1 MSGLG
6 ASFLALGVQPVME
19 QGEQQNKTKLDDDW
33 QQLFGGSRLEDLHS
47 AVAGARQTIFA
58 QGLSRWALCYGLAR
72 LLPRFKR
79 TVLLVT
85 PSPKQAW
92 EAHQSLSFFLGLSES
107 WTGDPLECPLWHF
120 PAANRRMA
128 AEPFVAPDV
137 QGQRL
142 AVLYAAA
149 ASNRPKIIITSAQA
163 IMEKVLPRR
172 LCMDASRYLVK
183 GEEVRREE
191 FISHLTS
198 MGYYRTDLV
207 EEVGD
212 LSVRGDII
220 DLFSPLYH
228 RPLRLEFFD
237 ETIESIRFFNPSNQR
252 SSEPLEDV
260 VIVPA
265 HEILLND
272 SSKER
277 ASSSLKLAWE
287 KEGQYRRDLELWLDR
302 VGNSGHFPG
311 IEQLLPLYYEKLET
325 LFHYLSPSTL
335 VVLSNSGEIK
345 KTMAELLE
353 QADRD
358 RDFACQ
364 NSRWTPSP
372 ETYLLDVRQI
382 ETLLEPFPQI
392 LQSSLPVEHGHEQKS
407 SEVLNFRL
415 GDHRGLQRKIQDH
428 QQRQRLLEPLAQRLQ
443 QWQKSGI
450 SPFLVCRTAEQGRRF
465 EKLLTDYGV
474 DAHFSSEPF
483 GQLSFRAPVTKI
495 VVGRLPF
502 GFIWPDEALAVVTET
517 ELYGE
522 KPRRHSVRPPEIGSF
537 LGSFADLQ
545 LDDFVVHLDHGIG
558 VYKGLVHL
566 KINEHSNDFLFLE
579 YQDGDLLYLPVDR
592 LDRVQKYLGVE
603 GYQPRVDKL
612 GGQRWASTRKR
623 VQDSIQKIAQEL
635 LHVYALRQIKEA
647 TTFSPPDSSF
657 REFEATFPYEE
668 TQDQQAAIEDV
679 LADMQQD
686 KCMDR
691 LICGDVGFGKT
702 EVALRAA
709 FKAVMDGKQVAIL
722 VPTTVLAEQHYLT
735 FKQRLDGY
743 PVFLE
748 VLSRFKVRSEQKKI
762 LADLQNGLVDIVIGT
777 HRLLQL
783 DVNFKSLG
791 LLVVDEEHRFGVR
804 HKERIKQLRAEV
816 DVLTLT
822 ATPIPRTLHMSLI
835 GIRDLSVIDTPPQD
849 RRAIATRI
857 CSFDDLVVKEG
868 VLKEKARGGQVF
880 FVHNNIKTIYRI
892 ANHLQ
897 ELIPEV
903 TVAVAHGQLR
913 ERELEK
919 VMLDFIHHRI
929 DVLVCTTIIES
940 GLDIPAANTIFIN
953 RADKFGLG
961 QIYQLRGRVGRSSEQ
976 AHAYLLIPGEHLVTR
991 QAQRRLLA
999 LMDFTELGS
1008 GFKIAMNDLQI
1019 RGAGN
1024 ILGAAQSGHIAAVG
1038 YEMYVHLM
1046 EKAIAQLKG
1055 ETPREPV
1062 EPEIHLNLAAH
1073 LPETYIASS
1082 GQRLTTYKR
1091 LASAGHESG
1100 LADLEEELRDR
1111 FGPLPEEASHLLSLL
1126 RLKLLLRRLW
1136 IKQLDSVNG
1145 EFVLTFAE
1153 NPEIDLTR
1161 LTRLIA
1167 AEPKRLRLTPEYRL
1181 YFKSHS
1187 PNVVESITELKKLLH
1202 NLV

>member
-1 MSGLG
+1 
-6 ASFLALGVQPVME
+6 ME
-19 QGEQQNKTKLDDDW
+19 QSEHKPDSSLDDKW
-33 QQLFGGSRLEDLHS
+33 QHLVGGSRVDDLY
-47 AVAGARQTIFA
+47 AAIAGGRQRIFA
-58 QGLSRWALCYGLAR
+58 QGLSRWALYYGLTR
-72 LLPRFKR
+72 LLPRCKR
-79 TVLLVT
+79 TILLIT

-92 EAHQSLSFFLGLSES
+92 EAQQSLSFFLGLSES
-107 WTGDPLECPLWHF
+107 YIGDPFECPLWHY
-120 PAANRRMA
+120 PAANRRVVT
-128 AEPFVAPDV
+128 EPFVTPDI

-142 AVLYAAA
+142 AVLYSAA
-149 ASNRPKIIITSAQA
+149 ASNQSKIIVTSAQA
-163 IMEKVLPRR
+163 IMEKIPPRQQ
-172 LCMDASRYLVK
+172 CMDASRYLVK
-183 GEEVRREE
+183 GEKVRREQ

-198 MGYYRTDLV
+198 IGYYRTELV
-207 EEVGD
+207 EEIGD
-212 LSVRGDII
+212 FSVRGDIL

-228 RPLRLEFFD
+228 RPLRLEFYD
-237 ETIESIRFFNPSNQR
+237 ETIDSIRFFDSASQR
-252 SSEPLEDV
+252 SREPIEDV

-265 HEILLND
+265 HEIVLDD
-272 SSKER
+272 SSTKR
-277 ASSSLKLAWE
+277 ARSRLKSALKKGA
-287 KEGQYRRDLELWLDR
+287 QFHRDLELWLER
-302 VGNSGHFPG
+302 VGNSSHFPG
-311 IEQLLPLYYEKLET
+311 IEQLLPLYYETLET
-325 LFHYLSPSTL
+325 LFDYLPSSSL
-335 VVLSNSGEIK
+335 VVLNNSGGIK
-345 KTMAELLE
+345 KALAELSE
-353 QADRD
+353 KVDRD
-358 RDFACQ
+358 REFAHQ

-372 ETYLLDVRQI
+372 ATYLLDSKQVD
-382 ETLLEPFPQI
+382 TLLEPYPQV
-392 LQSSLPVEHGHEQKS
+392 LQSSLPVERTHDQKS
-407 SEVLNFRL
+407 SEVLHFRP
-415 GDHRGLQRKIQDH
+415 GDHRGLQREIQDH
-428 QQRQRLLEPLAQRLQ
+428 EQRQRLLEPLAQRLL

-450 SPFLVCRTAEQGRRF
+450 SPFLVCRTAEQGRRL
-465 EKLLTDYGV
+465 EELLTDYGV

-495 VVGRLPF
+495 LVGRLPI
-502 GFIWPDEALAVVTET
+502 GFIWPDEGLAVVTET

-522 KPRRHSVRPPEIGSF
+522 KSRRHRVRPPAIGSF
-537 LGSFADLQ
+537 LASFADLQ
-545 LDDFVVHLDHGIG
+545 PDDFVVHLDHGIG
-558 VYKGLVHL
+558 IYKGLVHL
-566 KINEHSNDFLFLE
+566 KINEHSNDFIFLE

-592 LDRVQKYLGVE
+592 LDRVQKYIGVE

-635 LHVYALRQIKEA
+635 LHIYALRQIKEA
-647 TTFSPPDSSF
+647 TSFSPPDSSF
-657 REFEATFPYEE
+657 REFETTFPYEE
-668 TQDQQAAIEDV
+668 TEDQQAAIEDV
-679 LADMQQD
+679 LADMQR
-686 KCMDR
+686 KKSMDR

-735 FKQRLDGY
+735 FKQRLAGY

-762 LADLQNGLVDIVIGT
+762 LADLHNGLVDIIIGT
-777 HRLLQL
+777 HRLLQP
-783 DVNFKSLG
+783 DVIFKDLG

-835 GIRDLSVIDTPPQD
+835 GIRDLSIIDTPPQD

-857 CSFDDLVVKEG
+857 CSFDYLIIREG

-897 ELIPEV
+897 ELIPEA

-919 VMLDFIHHRI
+919 VMIDFIHQHI

-976 AHAYLLIPGEHLVTR
+976 AYAYLLIPGEHLVTR

-999 LMDFTELGS
+999 LMNFTELGS

-1024 ILGAAQSGHIAAVG
+1024 ILGAAQSGHIGAVG

-1055 ETPREPV
+1055 ETPRDLV
-1062 EPEIHLNLAAH
+1062 APEIHLNLAAH
-1073 LPETYIASS
+1073 LPETYITSS
-1082 GQRLTTYKR
+1082 SQRLTTYKR
-1091 LASAGHESG
+1091 LASASDERF

-1126 RLKLLLRRLW
+1126 KLKLLLRKLW
-1136 IKQLDSVNG
+1136 IKQLDRVNG
-1145 EFVLTFAE
+1145 ELVLTFAE
-1153 NPEIDLTR
+1153 NPEIDLDR
-1161 LTRLIA
+1161 LTRLLA
-1167 AEPKRLRLTPEYRL
+1167 AEPKRLRFSPEYRL
-1181 YFKSHS
+1181 YFKCHS
-1187 PNVVESITELKKLLH
+1187 EDVVESITELKKLLH
-1202 NLV
+1202 KLI

>member
-1 MSGLG
+1 
-6 ASFLALGVQPVME
+6 ME
-19 QGEQQNKTKLDDDW
+19 QGEQQSKTKLDEDW
-33 QQLFGGSRLEDLHS
+33 QQLFGGSRLQDLHS
-47 AVAGARQTIFA
+47 AVAGARRLIFA
-58 QGLSRWALCYGLAR
+58 QGLSPWALYYGLAR
-72 LLPRFKR
+72 LLPRLKR
-79 TVLLVT
+79 TVLLIT
-85 PSPKQAW
+85 PSAKQAW
-92 EAHQSLSFFLGLSES
+92 EAHQSLAFFLGLAES
-107 WTGDPLECPLWHF
+107 WAGDPLECPLWQF
-120 PAANRRMA
+120 PTASRRMG
-128 AEPFVAPDV
+128 AEPFIAPDV

-149 ASNRPKIIITSAQA
+149 ASNRAKIIVTSAQA
-163 IMEKVLPRR
+163 MMEKVLPRR
-172 LCMDASRYLVK
+172 HCMDASRYLVK
-183 GEEVRREE
+183 GEEVRRED

-237 ETIESIRFFNPSNQR
+237 ETLESIRFFDPSNQR

-272 SSKER
+272 STQER
-277 ASSSLKLAWE
+277 ARSWLTLALE
-287 KEGQYRRDLELWLDR
+287 KEGQFRSDLELWLDR
-302 VGNSGHFPG
+302 LGNLGHFPG
-311 IEQLLPLYYEKLET
+311 IEQLLPICYEKLET
-325 LFHYLSPSTL
+325 LFHYLPPSTL

-345 KTMAELLE
+345 KTIAELLE
-353 QADRD
+353 QAERD

-364 NSRWTPSP
+364 SSRWTPSP
-372 ETYLLDVRQI
+372 ETYLLDLKEI
-382 ETLLEPFPQI
+382 ETFLEPFPQI
-392 LQSSLPVEHGHEQKS
+392 LQSSLPVKHGYDQKNS
-407 SEVLNFRL
+407 VVLNFRI
-415 GDHRGLQRKIQDH
+415 GDHRGLQREIQDH
-428 QQRQRLLEPLAQRLQ
+428 QQRQRLLEPLAERLQ

-450 SPFLVCRTAEQGRRF
+450 SPFFVCRTGEQGRRLQ
-465 EKLLTDYGV
+465 ELLTDYGV
-474 DAHFSSEPF
+474 DVHFSSEPF

-495 VVGRLPF
+495 VVGRLPI

-522 KPRRHSVRPPEIGSF
+522 KPRRHRVRPPEIGSF
-537 LGSFADLQ
+537 LASFADLQ

-566 KINEHSNDFLFLE
+566 RINEHSNDFLLLE

-592 LDRVQKYLGVE
+592 LGRVQKYIGVE
-603 GYQPRVDKL
+603 DYKPRVDKL
-612 GGQRWASTRKR
+612 GGQRWAFTRKR
-623 VQDSIQKIAQEL
+623 VQDSIQKMAKEL
-635 LHVYALRQIKEA
+635 VHTYALRQIGRA
-647 TTFSPPDSSF
+647 TSFSPPDSGF

-679 LADMQQD
+679 LVDMQKD

-748 VLSRFKVRSEQKKI
+748 VLSRFKLRSEQKKI
-762 LADLQNGLVDIVIGT
+762 LADLHNGLVDIVIGT
-777 HRLLQL
+777 HRLLQP

-857 CSFDDLVVKEG
+857 CSFDDLVVRQG

-892 ANHLQ
+892 ANHLE

-913 ERELEK
+913 ERQLEK

-953 RADKFGLG
+953 RADKFGLA
-961 QIYQLRGRVGRSSEQ
+961 QIYQLRGRVGRSAEQ
-976 AHAYLLIPGEHLVTR
+976 AYAYLLIPGEHLVTR

-1024 ILGAAQSGHIAAVG
+1024 ILGTAQSGHIAAVG

-1046 EKAIAQLKG
+1046 EEAIAQLKG
-1055 ETPREPV
+1055 ETPREAV
-1062 EPEIHLNLAAH
+1062 EPAIHLNLAAH
-1073 LPETYIASS
+1073 LPETYITSN

-1091 LASAGHESG
+1091 LASATHESV

-1111 FGPLPEEASHLLSLL
+1111 FGPLPAEASHLLSLL
-1126 RLKLLLRRLW
+1126 RLKLLLRKLG

-1145 EFVLTFAE
+1145 DFVLTFAE
-1153 NPEIDLTR
+1153 NPEIDLSR
-1161 LTRLIA
+1161 LTRIIA
-1167 AEPKRLRLTPEYRL
+1167 AEPKSLRLTPECRL

-1187 PNVVESITELKKLLH
+1187 PNVVESIAELKKLLH

>member
-1 MSGLG
+1 
-6 ASFLALGVQPVME
+6 ME
-19 QGEQQNKTKLDDDW
+19 QSEQQNKITLDDNW
-33 QQLFGGSRLEDLHS
+33 QQLVGGSRLVDLH
-47 AVAGARQTIFA
+47 AAIAGDRQRIFA
-58 QGLSRWALCYGLAR
+58 QGLSRWALYYGLTR
-72 LLPRFKR
+72 LLPQIKR
-79 TVLLVT
+79 TVLLIT
-85 PSPKQAW
+85 PSPKEAW
-92 EAHQSLSFFLGLSES
+92 EAHQSISFFLGLPEL
-107 WTGDPLECPLWHF
+107 WTSDPLECPLWHF
-120 PAANRRMA
+120 PATNRRMVT
-128 AEPFVAPDV
+128 EPFVTPDI

-149 ASNRPKIIITSAQA
+149 ASNKAKIIVTPAQA
-163 IMEKVLPRR
+163 VMEKVLPRPQ
-172 LCMDASRYLVK
+172 CMDASRYLVK
-183 GEEVRREE
+183 GEEVHREQ
-191 FISHLTS
+191 FIAHLTF

-207 EEVGD
+207 EEIGD
-212 LSVRGDII
+212 FSVRGDIV
-220 DLFSPLYH
+220 DLFSPFYH

-237 ETIESIRFFNPSNQR
+237 ETIESIRFFNPSTQR

-272 SSKER
+272 SSRER
-277 ASSSLKLAWE
+277 VTSSLKRFWE
-287 KEGQYRRDLELWLDR
+287 KEGQYRSDLELWLER
-302 VGNSGHFPG
+302 VGNSSHFPG

-325 LFHYLSPSTL
+325 LFDYLPSSTL
-335 VVLSNSGEIK
+335 VVLNNSGAIRNAV
-345 KTMAELLE
+345 AEVLE

-358 RDFACQ
+358 RDLACQ

-372 ETYLLDVRQI
+372 ETYLLNVRAI
-382 ETLLEPFPQI
+382 DKLLEPCVQI
-392 LQSSLPVEHGHEQKS
+392 LQSSLPLEHGYDQKS
-407 SEVLNFRL
+407 SEILHFRL
-415 GDHRGLQRKIQDH
+415 GDHTGLQREIQDH

-450 SPFLVCRTAEQGRRF
+450 SPFLICRTAEQGRRL
-465 EKLLTDYGV
+465 EELLTDYGV

-495 VVGRLPF
+495 VVGRLPM

-522 KPRRHSVRPPEIGSF
+522 KPRRHRVRPPEIGSF
-537 LGSFADLQ
+537 LATFADLQ
-545 LDDFVVHLDHGIG
+545 PDDFVVHLDHGIG
-558 VYKGLVHL
+558 IYKGLVHL

-592 LDRVQKYLGVE
+592 LDRVQKYIGVE

-623 VQDSIQKIAQEL
+623 IQDSIQKIAQEL
-635 LHVYALRQIKEA
+635 LHIYALRQIKEA
-647 TTFSPPDSSF
+647 TSFSPPDSSF

-679 LADMQQD
+679 LADMQKK

-762 LADLQNGLVDIVIGT
+762 LADLQNGLVDIIIGT
-777 HRLLQL
+777 HRLLQA
-783 DVNFKSLG
+783 DVNFKELG
-791 LLVVDEEHRFGVR
+791 LLIVDEEHRFGVR
-804 HKERIKQLRAEV
+804 HKERIKQLRAQV

-835 GIRDLSVIDTPPQD
+835 GIRDLSIIDTPPQD

-857 CSFDDLVVKEG
+857 CSFDDHIIKEG

-880 FVHNNIKTIYRI
+880 FVHNNIRTIYRI

-897 ELIPEV
+897 ELIPAA
-903 TVAVAHGQLR
+903 TVSVAHGQLR
-913 ERELEK
+913 EKELEK

-976 AHAYLLIPGEHLVTR
+976 AYAYLLIPGEHLVTR

-1019 RGAGN
+1019 RGSGN

-1055 ETPREPV
+1055 ETPRDPV

-1073 LPETYIASS
+1073 LPETYITSS
-1082 GQRLTTYKR
+1082 SQRLTTYKR
-1091 LASAGHESG
+1091 LASASDERI

-1145 EFVLTFAE
+1145 ELVLTFAQ
-1153 NPEIDLTR
+1153 NPEIDLDR
-1161 LTRLIA
+1161 LTQLIA
-1167 AEPKRLRLTPEYRL
+1167 AEPKRLRFTPEYRL

-1187 PNVVESITELKKLLH
+1187 HDVVESVTELKKLLH
-1202 NLV
+1202 NLI

>member
-1 MSGLG
+1 
-6 ASFLALGVQPVME
+6 ME
-19 QGEQQNKTKLDDDW
+19 QSEPQNKTTLDDNW
-33 QQLFGGSRLEDLHS
+33 QQLIGGSRLDDLH
-47 AVAGARQTIFA
+47 AAIAGGRQRIFA
-58 QGLSRWALCYGLAR
+58 QGLSRWALYYGLTR

-79 TVLLVT
+79 TVLLIT
-85 PSPKQAW
+85 PSSEKAW
-92 EAHQSLSFFLGLSES
+92 ETHQSLSFFLGLSES
-107 WTGDPLECPLWHF
+107 WTDDPLECPLWHF
-120 PAANRRMA
+120 PAANRRMIT
-128 AEPFVAPDV
+128 EPFVTPDI

-149 ASNRPKIIITSAQA
+149 ASNKAKIIVTSAQA
-163 IMEKVLPRR
+163 IVEKVLPRR
-172 LCMDASRYLVK
+172 QCMDASRYLVK
-183 GEEVRREE
+183 GEQVPREQ
-191 FISHLTS
+191 FISHLAN

-207 EEVGD
+207 EEIGD
-212 LSVRGDII
+212 FSVRGDIV
-220 DLFSPLYH
+220 DLFSPFYH

-237 ETIESIRFFNPSNQR
+237 ETIESIRFFTPSTQR
-252 SSEPLEDV
+252 SSEFLEDV

-272 SSKER
+272 FSRER
-277 ASSSLKLAWE
+277 ASSALKRALE
-287 KEGQYRRDLELWLDR
+287 KEVQFRSDLELWLER

-325 LFHYLSPSTL
+325 LFDYLPPSTL
-335 VVLSNSGEIK
+335 VVMNNPGAIKNSV
-345 KTMAELLE
+345 ADLLA

-358 RDFACQ
+358 RDSACQ

-372 ETYLLDVRQI
+372 ETYLLDEREI
-382 ETLLEPFPQI
+382 DTLLEPCPQI
-392 LQSSLPVEHGHEQKS
+392 LQSSLPLENGYDQKS
-407 SEVLNFRL
+407 SKVLHFRL
-415 GDHRGLQRKIQDH
+415 GDHGGLQREIQDH

-450 SPFLVCRTAEQGRRF
+450 SPFLVCRTAEQGRRL
-465 EKLLTDYGV
+465 EELLTDYGV
-474 DAHFSSEPF
+474 DALFSQESF

-495 VVGRLPF
+495 LVGRLPM

-517 ELYGE
+517 ELYGD
-522 KPRRHSVRPPEIGSF
+522 KPRRHRVRPPEIGSF
-537 LGSFADLQ
+537 VATFADLQ
-545 LDDFVVHLDHGIG
+545 PDDFVVHLDHGIG
-558 VYKGLVHL
+558 IYKGLVHL
-566 KINEHSNDFLFLE
+566 KINKHSNDFLFLE

-592 LDRVQKYLGVE
+592 LDRVQKYIGVE

-623 VQDSIQKIAQEL
+623 VQNSIQKTAQEL
-635 LHVYALRQIKEA
+635 LHIYALRQIKEA
-647 TTFSPPDSSF
+647 TSFSPPDSSF

-679 LADMQQD
+679 LADMQQE

-735 FKQRLDGY
+735 FKQRLNGY

-762 LADLQNGLVDIVIGT
+762 LADLHNGMVDIIIGT
-777 HRLLQL
+777 HRLLQP
-783 DVNFKSLG
+783 DVDFKDLG
-791 LLVVDEEHRFGVR
+791 LLVVDEEHQFGVR
-804 HKERIKQLRAEV
+804 HKERIKELRAEV

-835 GIRDLSVIDTPPQD
+835 GIRDLSIIDTPPQD

-857 CSFDDLVVKEG
+857 CSFDDRIIKEG

-880 FVHNNIKTIYRI
+880 FVHNNIQTIYRI
-892 ANHLQ
+892 ANYLQ
-897 ELIPEV
+897 ELIPEA

-919 VMLDFIHHRI
+919 VMLDFIHQRI

-961 QIYQLRGRVGRSSEQ
+961 QIYQLRGRVGRASEQ
-976 AHAYLLIPGEHLVTR
+976 AYAYLLIPGEHLVTR

-1024 ILGAAQSGHIAAVG
+1024 ILGAAQSGHIVAVG

-1055 ETPREPV
+1055 ETPRDPV

-1073 LPETYIASS
+1073 LPETYITSS
-1082 GQRLTTYKR
+1082 GQRLTVYKR
-1091 LASAGHESG
+1091 LASASDERV

-1136 IKQLDSVNG
+1136 IRQLDSVNG
-1145 EFVLTFAE
+1145 ELVLTFAE
-1153 NPEIDLTR
+1153 NPEIDLDR
-1161 LTRLIA
+1161 LTQLIA
-1167 AEPKRLRLTPEYRL
+1167 TEPKRLRLTPEYRL

-1187 PNVVESITELKKLLH
+1187 HDVVESIAELKKLLH

>member
-1 MSGLG
+1 MPLMG
-6 ASFLALGVQPVME
+6 
-19 QGEQQNKTKLDDDW
+19 QGELQDKAPLEDDW
-33 QQLFGGSRLEDLHS
+33 QHLLGGAHLDDLYS
-47 AVAGARQTIFA
+47 AIDSGTRRIFA
-58 QGLSRWALCYGLAR
+58 QGMSEWALAYSLAR
-72 LLPRFKR
+72 VLPRFKG
-79 TVLLVT
+79 TLLLIT
-85 PSPKQAW
+85 PSPEEAWQAQ
-92 EAHQSLSFFLGLSES
+92 QSLSFFLGLSES
-107 WTGDPLECPLWHF
+107 WSGDPLECPLYHF
-120 PAANRRMA
+120 PAANRRMV

-149 ASNRPKIIITSAQA
+149 ASTRTKIIIASAQA
-163 IMEKVLPRR
+163 VMEKVLPRR
-172 LCMDASRYLVK
+172 YCMDASRYLVK
-183 GEEVRREE
+183 GEKVHRED

-198 MGYYRTDLV
+198 MGYYRAELV
-207 EEVGD
+207 EEIGD
-212 LSVRGDII
+212 FSVRGDII
-220 DLFSPLYH
+220 DLYSPLYH
-228 RPLRLEFFD
+228 RPLRLDFFD
-237 ETIESIRFFNPSNQR
+237 QTLESIRFFNPATQR

-260 VIVPA
+260 VVVPT
-265 HEILLND
+265 HEILLNQ
-272 SSKER
+272 SSLDR
-277 ASSSLKLAWE
+277 AKSSLKLALVQQ
-287 KEGQYRRDLELWLDR
+287 GQFRSDLELWLDR
-302 VGNSGHFPG
+302 VNNSGHFPG
-311 IEQLLPLYYEKLET
+311 IEQLLPLFYEKLET

-335 VVLSNSGEIK
+335 MVLSNSGEIK
-345 KTMAELLE
+345 KTWAELLD
-353 QADRD
+353 QAGRD
-358 RDFACQ
+358 WAFARQ
-364 NSRWTPSP
+364 NLRWAPSP
-372 ETYLLDVRQI
+372 ETYLLDAKEI
-382 ETLLEPFPQI
+382 ERFLQPFPQI
-392 LQSSLPVEHGHEQKS
+392 FQSSLPVEHGHDGES
-407 SEVLNFRL
+407 SEVLSFRL
-415 GDHRGLQRKIQDH
+415 GDHKGLQREIQDH
-428 QQRQRLLEPLAQRLQ
+428 HQRQRLLEPLAHRLQ
-443 QWQKSGI
+443 HWQKAGI
-450 SPFLVCRTAEQGRRF
+450 SPFLVCRTAEQGRRL
-465 EKLLTDYGV
+465 EELLTDYRV
-474 DAHFSSEPF
+474 DAHFTSEPF
-483 GQLSFRAPVTKI
+483 GRLSFRAPVTKI
-495 VVGRLPF
+495 VVGHLPF
-502 GFIWPDEALAVVTET
+502 GFIWPDEGLAIVSET

-522 KPRRHSVRPPEIGSF
+522 KPRRHRVRPPEIGSF
-537 LGSFADLQ
+537 LASFAELQFDDL
-545 LDDFVVHLDHGIG
+545 VVHLDHGIA

-566 KINEHSNDFLFLE
+566 KINEHSNDFLLLE

-592 LDRVQKYLGVE
+592 LDRVQKYVGVE

-612 GGQRWASTRKR
+612 GGQRWASTRKK
-623 VQDSIQKIAQEL
+623 VQDSIQKMAQEL
-635 LHVYALRQIKEA
+635 LHIYALRQIKKA
-647 TTFSPPDSSF
+647 LSFSPPDTTF

-679 LADMQQD
+679 LADMQNE

-762 LADLQNGLVDIVIGT
+762 LADLENGLVDIVIGT
-777 HRLLQL
+777 HRLLQA

-804 HKERIKQLRAEV
+804 HKERLKQLRAEV

-857 CSFDDLVVKEG
+857 CSFDDLVIREG
-868 VLKEKARGGQVF
+868 VLKEKARGGQIF
-880 FVHNNIKTIYRI
+880 FVHNNIRTIYRI
-892 ANHLQ
+892 VNHLQ

-903 TVAVAHGQLR
+903 TVAVAHGQMR

-919 VMLDFIHHRI
+919 VMLDFIHHSI

-953 RADKFGLG
+953 RADKFGLA

-976 AHAYLLIPGEHLVTR
+976 AFAYLLIPGEHLVTR

-1046 EKAIAQLKG
+1046 EQAIGQLKG
-1055 ETPREPV
+1055 KTPREPV
-1062 EPEIHLNLAAH
+1062 EPEIHLNLSAH
-1073 LPETYIASS
+1073 LPETYITNS
-1082 GQRLTTYKR
+1082 GQRLATYKR
-1091 LASAGHESG
+1091 LASASHESA
-1100 LADLEEELRDR
+1100 LADLEEELQDR

-1126 RLKLLLRRLW
+1126 RLKLLLRKLG

-1145 EFVLTFAE
+1145 ELVLTFAE
-1153 NPEIDLTR
+1153 NPEIDLAR

-1167 AEPKRLRLTPEYRL
+1167 AETKSLRLTPECRL
-1181 YFKSHS
+1181 YFKGHS
-1187 PNVVESITELKKLLH
+1187 PNVAESIAELKKLLH

>member
-1 MSGLG
+1 M
-6 ASFLALGVQPVME
+6 ALGVQPVME
-19 QGEQQNKTKLDDDW
+19 QSKQQNKIKLDDNW
-33 QQLFGGSRLEDLHS
+33 QQLVGGSCLEDLH
-47 AVAGARQTIFA
+47 AAIAGGRLRIFA
-58 QGLSRWALCYGLAR
+58 QGLNRWALCYGLTR

-79 TVLLVT
+79 TILLIT
-85 PSPKQAW
+85 PSSKQAW
-92 EAHQSLSFFLGLSES
+92 EAHLSLSFFLGLAES

-120 PAANRRMA
+120 PAANRRIVT
-128 AEPFVAPDV
+128 EPFVAPDI

-149 ASNRPKIIITSAQA
+149 ASNRAKIIVTSAQA

-172 LCMDASRYLVK
+172 QCMDASRYLVK
-183 GEEVRREE
+183 GEEIRREQ

-198 MGYYRTDLV
+198 TGYYRTDLV
-207 EEVGD
+207 EEIGD
-212 LSVRGDII
+212 FSVRGDIV
-220 DLFSPLYH
+220 DLFCPFYH
-228 RPLRLEFFD
+228 RPLRLEFLD
-237 ETIESIRFFNPSNQR
+237 ETIESIRFFNPSTQR

-272 SSKER
+272 SSTKR
-277 ASSSLKLAWE
+277 ASSRLKTALK
-287 KEGQYRRDLELWLDR
+287 KEGQFQSDLELWLDR
-302 VGNSGHFPG
+302 VGNSSHFPG

-325 LFHYLSPSTL
+325 LFDYLPSSTL
-335 VVLSNSGEIK
+335 VVLNNSGGIRNAV
-345 KTMAELLE
+345 AELSE

-358 RDFACQ
+358 RDLACQ
-364 NSRWTPSP
+364 NSRWAPSP
-372 ETYLLDVRQI
+372 ETYLLEESEID
-382 ETLLEPFPQI
+382 TLLEPYPQI
-392 LQSSLPVEHGHEQKS
+392 LQSSLPLEHSYDQKS
-407 SEVLNFRL
+407 SEVLHFRL
-415 GDHRGLQRKIQDH
+415 GDHRGLQREIQDH
-428 QQRQRLLEPLAQRLQ
+428 QQRQRLLEPLAQRLH

-450 SPFLVCRTAEQGRRF
+450 SPFLVCRTAEQGRRL
-465 EKLLTDYGV
+465 EELLTDYGV
-474 DAHFSSEPF
+474 DAHFSLEPF

-495 VVGRLPF
+495 VLGRLPM

-522 KPRRHSVRPPEIGSF
+522 KPRRHRVRPPEIGSF
-537 LGSFADLQ
+537 LATFADLQ
-545 LDDFVVHLDHGIG
+545 PDDFVVHLDHGIG
-558 VYKGLVHL
+558 IYKGLVHL
-566 KINEHSNDFLFLE
+566 QINEHSNDFLFLE
-579 YQDGDLLYLPVDR
+579 YQDGDILYLPVDR
-592 LDRVQKYLGVE
+592 LDRVQKYIGVE

-635 LHVYALRQIKEA
+635 LHIYALRQIKEA
-647 TTFSPPDSSF
+647 TSFSPPDSSF

-679 LADMQQD
+679 LADMQR
-686 KCMDR
+686 KKSMDR

-735 FKQRLDGY
+735 FKQRLAGY

-748 VLSRFKVRSEQKKI
+748 ALSRFKVRSEQKKI
-762 LADLQNGLVDIVIGT
+762 LADLHNGLVDIIIGT
-777 HRLLQL
+777 HRLLQP
-783 DVNFKSLG
+783 DVNFKDLG

-804 HKERIKQLRAEV
+804 HKEKIKQLRAEV

-835 GIRDLSVIDTPPQD
+835 GIRDLSIIDTPPQD

-857 CSFDDLVVKEG
+857 CSFDDLTVREG

-897 ELIPEV
+897 ELIPEA

-961 QIYQLRGRVGRSSEQ
+961 QIYQLRGRVGRASEQ
-976 AHAYLLIPGEHLVTR
+976 AYAYLLIPGEHLVTR

-1024 ILGAAQSGHIAAVG
+1024 ILGAAQSGHIVAVG

-1055 ETPREPV
+1055 ETPRDPV

-1073 LPETYIASS
+1073 LPETYITSS
-1082 GQRLTTYKR
+1082 SQRLTAYKR
-1091 LASAGHESG
+1091 LASASDEGV

-1111 FGPLPEEASHLLSLL
+1111 FGPLPEEAAHLLSLL

-1145 EFVLTFAE
+1145 ELVLTFAQ
-1153 NPEIDLTR
+1153 NPEIDLHR

-1167 AEPKRLRLTPEYRL
+1167 AEPKRLRFTPEYRL

-1187 PNVVESITELKKLLH
+1187 RDVVESITELKKLLH